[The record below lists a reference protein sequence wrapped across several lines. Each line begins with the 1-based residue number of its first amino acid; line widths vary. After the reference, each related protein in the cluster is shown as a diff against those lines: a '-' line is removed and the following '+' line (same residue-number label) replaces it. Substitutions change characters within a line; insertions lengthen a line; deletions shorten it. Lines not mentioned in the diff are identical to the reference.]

1 MNPPAAAAAAVVVT
15 ATAGARKDKVAV
27 APAPYEG
34 FLGAPKCHPR
44 FMGSEAKTRKKRRQC
59 VTDAELSKATGV
71 PVSRRMREEL
81 ATKTRCKVTD
91 ERCILEGAGTAISK
105 QLLAQALRPPKPTEW
120 DSDPDQWLDNK
131 NIELVLKQYAD
142 IYPWF
147 RFYGVH
153 PIDFSAPSPYVK
165 DHRECLIP
173 KMCSIEIPKLR
184 AEGVKYGGVVF
195 NLDNHLGK
203 GTHWVA
209 LIIDTAAKKSGVYY
223 FDSYGMKPP
232 KQVRRFMEDLGY
244 EEPTAKFG
252 YNSRRFQYSNSE
264 CGMYSI
270 LFIICMI
277 HGVPFAKFVK
287 RQIADKYML
296 ALRDWVFS

>member
-1 MNPPAAAAAAVVVT
+1 MNQMEETTVGVIGAGKSVAKPKKPIAPP
-15 ATAGARKDKVAV
+15 
-27 APAPYEG
+27 PYEG

-44 FMGSEAKTRKKRRQC
+44 FAGSAAKTRKKRQQC
-59 VTDAELSKATGV
+59 VTDAELGRATGI
-71 PVSRRMREEL
+71 PVSGQMRQKL
-81 ATKTRCKVTD
+81 ATKTRCKSTD
-91 ERCILEGAGTAISK
+91 ERCILESAGTAAAK
-105 QLLAQALRPPKPTEW
+105 QLLASAFRPPKPADW

-153 PIDFSAPSPYVK
+153 PIDFSAPSPYNNN
-165 DHRECLIP
+165 RGECLIP
-173 KMCSIEIPKLR
+173 KMCTIEIPKLR

-209 LIIDTAAKKSGVYY
+209 LVIDTDVKKPGVFY

-232 KQVRRFMEDLGY
+232 KQVRRFMEDLAY
-244 EEPTAKFG
+244 EEPRAIFG
-252 YNSRRFQYSNSE
+252 YSGRRFQYSNSE

-270 LFIICMI
+270 MFVICMI
-277 HGVPFAKFVK
+277 HGIPFAKFVK
-287 RQIADKYML
+287 KPIADKYML